1 MKYSLSRELRA
12 FACAIAI
19 CAFGPS
25 MAWAQDTDILSEQD
39 STVSSDA
46 RSMAGF
52 RRGSVRASLDAMLSA
67 RGMDARTL
75 ASLSETANFT
85 DGQGRRFARYE
96 QKIDGLRV
104 YGAYVKAAFDSAGT
118 PIHLIERLAQAGP
131 ARARPSIGEAAAL
144 RVALATNFPG
154 QSAPP
159 ALSVE
164 GAVTKFADT
173 DFFAQGPSVERVI
186 IARGRSHEEG
196 FLVETWSQADN
207 QLYYTLV
214 NGFGRVVSN
223 ELRTAADSYNVFAV
237 DPSRSA
243 QAVVNGPPIGNTQS
257 PNGWLGTGTQ
267 TTINISGNNVR
278 AYLDRDN
285 NNAAD
290 AGGSV
295 VTSGNFLTAANLTQ
309 APTTLSNQSV
319 AVQNLFYLS
328 NVIHDRL
335 YIHGFVENQ
344 GNFQENNFGRGG
356 LGLDS
361 VQAEAQDGGSTNN
374 ANFATPADGSRPRMQ
389 MYLWTNTNPQRD
401 GDVDSDVVYHEYGH
415 GLSTRMIGGL
425 SGDIGGAIG
434 EGASDV
440 LAILI
445 NNNDVVGEYS
455 TNNVNGIRSAPYANH
470 PDTLA
475 SFNRARG
482 VHRNGELFA
491 ATIWDVWEL
500 YQANAL
506 SVNTLLTDFVG
517 GMNFTPSSPTY
528 ITMRDGLLA
537 QTPASRDCLVWRA
550 FASRGMGVGA
560 SISRTNFRVVQS
572 FTVPSGC

>member
-12 FACAIAI
+12 FACALAI
-19 CAFGPS
+19 CAFGTS
-25 MAWAQDTDILSEQD
+25 TAWAQDADILSEQD
-39 STVSSDA
+39 SAVSSDA

-75 ASLSETANFT
+75 ATLSETANFT

-118 PIHLIERLAQAGP
+118 PIHLIERLAPTGP

-154 QSAPP
+154 QNAPP
-159 ALSVE
+159 ALSVV

-173 DFFAQGPSVERVI
+173 DFFAQGPSVERVV
-186 IARGRSHEEG
+186 IARGRAHEEG
-196 FLVETWSQADN
+196 YLVETWSQADN

-243 QAVVNGPPIGNTQS
+243 QAVVNGPAPGGTLS

-278 AYLDRDN
+278 AYLDRN
-285 NNAAD
+285 NNNVAD
-290 AGGSV
+290 AGGTV
-295 VTSGNFLTAANLTQ
+295 VTNGNFLTAANLTQ
-309 APTTLSNQSV
+309 APTTISNQNV
-319 AVQNLFYLS
+319 AVQNLFYLN

-335 YIHGFVENQ
+335 YTHGFVENQ

-361 VQAEAQDGGSTNN
+361 VLAEAQDGGSTNN
-374 ANFATPADGSRPRMQ
+374 ANFATPAEGSRPRMQ
-389 MYLWTNTNPQRD
+389 MYLWTLTNPQRD

-500 YQANAL
+500 YQANGL

>member
-1 MKYSLSRELRA
+1 MKYHLAKNLRA

-19 CAFGPS
+19 CAFVPAS
-25 MAWAQDTDILSEQD
+25 AWAQDADILSEQD
-39 STVSSDA
+39 SNIVSEA
-46 RSMAGF
+46 REIRGF
-52 RRGSVRASLDAMLSA
+52 GRGSARASVDALLSA
-67 RGMDARTL
+67 RGMDAQTT
-75 ASLSETANFT
+75 ASLIETANFV
-85 DGQGRRFARYE
+85 DGEGRRFARYE
-96 QKIDGLRV
+96 QRIDGLRV
-104 YGAYVKAAFDSAGT
+104 HGAYVKAAFDSAGA
-118 PIHLIERLAQAGP
+118 PIHLIERLAQSGP
-131 ARARPSIGEAAAL
+131 RRARPVIDAAEAL
-144 RVALATNFPG
+144 RVALDTNFPG
-154 QSAPP
+154 QGLP
-159 ALSVE
+159 AAIGVE
-164 GAVTKFADT
+164 GTVTKFAHT
-173 DFFAQGPSVERVI
+173 KFFSQGPSVERVV
-186 IARGRSHEEG
+186 IARGRNHEEG

-223 ELRTAADSYNVFAV
+223 ELRTASDSYNVFAV
-237 DPSRSA
+237 NPSVSA
-243 QAVVNGPPIGNTQS
+243 QAVVNGPAPGGTLS

-267 TTINISGNNVR
+267 NTVNIFGNNVR
-278 AYLDRDN
+278 AYLDRNN

-290 AGGSV
+290 AGGTSV
-295 VTSGNFLTAANLTQ
+295 TTGNFLTAVNLTQ
-309 APTTLSNQSV
+309 APTTLSNQNV
-319 AVQNLFYLS
+319 AVQNLFYLT

-335 YIHGFVENQ
+335 YTHGFVENQ

-361 VQAEAQDGGSTNN
+361 VLAEAQDGGSTNN
-374 ANFATPADGSRPRMQ
+374 ANFATPSDGSRPRMQ

-401 GDVDSDVVYHEYGH
+401 GDLDSDVVYHEYGH

-455 TNNVNGIRSAPYANH
+455 TNSANGIRSSRYATH

-500 YQANAL
+500 YQANSL

-560 SISRTNFRVVQS
+560 SISRTTFRVVQS
-572 FTVPSGC
+572 FTVPTGC

>member
-1 MKYSLSRELRA
+1 MKYSLTRELRA

-25 MAWAQDTDILSEQD
+25 LAWAQDADILSEQD

-46 RSMAGF
+46 RSMSGF
-52 RRGSVRASLDAMLSA
+52 RRGSPRASLEAMLGA

-75 ASLSETANFT
+75 ASLTETANFT

-96 QKIDGLRV
+96 QKIGGLRV

-118 PIHLIERLAQAGP
+118 PIHLIERLAPSGP
-131 ARARPSIGEAAAL
+131 SRSRPSIGEAAAL

-154 QSAPP
+154 QSAPA

-173 DFFAQGPSVERVI
+173 EFFAQGPSVERVI
-186 IARGRSHEEG
+186 IARGRLHEEG

-223 ELRTAADSYNVFAV
+223 ELRTASDSYNVFAV
-237 DPSRSA
+237 NPSLSA
-243 QAVVNGPPIGNTQS
+243 QAVVNGPAPGGTLS

-267 TTINISGNNVR
+267 NTINISGNNVR
-278 AYLDRDN
+278 AYLDRNN

-290 AGGSV
+290 AGGTSV
-295 VTSGNFLTAANLTQ
+295 TTGNFLTAVNLTQ
-309 APTTLSNQSV
+309 APTTLSNQNV
-319 AVQNLFYLS
+319 AVQNLFYLT

-335 YIHGFVENQ
+335 YTHGFVENQ
-344 GNFQENNFGRGG
+344 GNFQETNFGRGG

-361 VQAEAQDGGSTNN
+361 VLAEAQDGGSTNN

-401 GDVDSDVVYHEYGH
+401 GDLDSDVVYHEYGH

-455 TNNVNGIRSAPYANH
+455 TNSANGIRSSRYATH

-475 SFNRARG
+475 SFNRTRG

-506 SVNTLLTDFVG
+506 SVNTLLSDFVG

-572 FTVPSGC
+572 FTLPTGC

>member
-1 MKYSLSRELRA
+1 MKYRLSRDLRA

-19 CAFGPS
+19 CAFTPS
-25 MAWAQDTDILSEQD
+25 LAWGQDGEILSEQD
-39 STVSSDA
+39 STVVSDTRA
-46 RSMAGF
+46 IAGF
-52 RRGSVRASLDAMLSA
+52 RRGSARASVEALLSA
-67 RGMDARTL
+67 RGMNAQTL
-75 ASLSETANFT
+75 ATLSETANFS
-85 DGQGRRFARYE
+85 DSEGRRFARYE

-104 YGAYVKAAFDSAGT
+104 YGAYVKAAFDNSGT
-118 PIHLIERLAQAGP
+118 PIHLIERLAPSGP
-131 ARARPSIGEAAAL
+131 RRSRPTIGEAAAL
-144 RVALATNFPG
+144 SVALDTNFPG
-154 QSAPP
+154 QRPP
-159 ALSVE
+159 ALLTRE
-164 GAVTKFADT
+164 GAVSKFADT
-173 DFFAQGPSVERVI
+173 EFFSQGPSVERVV
-186 IARGRSHEEG
+186 IARGRTHEEG

-207 QLYYTLV
+207 LLYHTLV

-223 ELRTAADSYNVFAV
+223 ELRTASDSYNVFPV
-237 DPSRSA
+237 DPSRSP
-243 QAVVNGPPIGNTQS
+243 QTVINGPGTGNAQS
-257 PNGWLGTGTQ
+257 SAGWLGTGTQ
-267 TTINISGNNVR
+267 STVNISGNNVR
-278 AYLDRDN
+278 AYLDRN
-285 NNAAD
+285 NDNAAD
-290 AGGSV
+290 AGGAA
-295 VTSGNFLTAANLTQ
+295 VTTGNFLTAVNLTQ
-309 APTTLSNQSV
+309 TPTTVTNQSV
-319 AVQNLFYLS
+319 AVQNLFYLT

-335 YIHGFVENQ
+335 YSHGFVENQ

-361 VQAEAQDGGSTNN
+361 VLAEAQDGGSTNN

-401 GDVDSDVVYHEYGH
+401 GDLDSDVVYHEYGH

-425 SGDIGGAIG
+425 GGDMGGAIG

-455 TNNVNGIRSAPYANH
+455 TNSVNGIRSARYANH

-475 SFNRARG
+475 SFNRSRG

-500 YQANAL
+500 YQANSL
-506 SVNTLLTDFVG
+506 SVNTLLNDFVG
-517 GMNFTPSSPTY
+517 GMNFTPSGPTY
-528 ITMRDGLLA
+528 LSMRDGLLA

-560 SISRTNFRVVQS
+560 SISRNFRITQS
-572 FTVPSGC
+572 FSVPSGC

>member
-12 FACAIAI
+12 FACALAI
-19 CAFGPS
+19 CAFGTS
-25 MAWAQDTDILSEQD
+25 TAWAQDADILSEQD
-39 STVSSDA
+39 SAVSSDA

-75 ASLSETANFT
+75 ATLSETANFT

-118 PIHLIERLAQAGP
+118 PIHLIERLAPTGP
-131 ARARPSIGEAAAL
+131 ARARPTIGEAAAL

-159 ALSVE
+159 ALSVV

-173 DFFAQGPSVERVI
+173 DFFAQGPSVERVV
-186 IARGRSHEEG
+186 IARGRAHEEG

-243 QAVVNGPPIGNTQS
+243 QAVVNGPAPGGTLS

-309 APTTLSNQSV
+309 APTTLSNQNV
-319 AVQNLFYLS
+319 AVQNLFYLN

-335 YIHGFVENQ
+335 YTHGFVENQ

-374 ANFATPADGSRPRMQ
+374 ANFATPAEGSRPRMQ
-389 MYLWTNTNPQRD
+389 MYLWTLTNPQRD

-415 GLSTRMIGGL
+415 GLTTRMIGGL

-500 YQANAL
+500 YQANGL

-572 FTVPSGC
+572 FTVPTGC

>member
-12 FACAIAI
+12 FACALAI
-19 CAFGPS
+19 CTFGTS
-25 MAWAQDTDILSEQD
+25 TAWAQDADILSEQD
-39 STVSSDA
+39 SAVSSDA

-75 ASLSETANFT
+75 ATLSETANFT

-118 PIHLIERLAQAGP
+118 PIHLIERLAPTGP

-159 ALSVE
+159 ALSVV

-173 DFFAQGPSVERVI
+173 DFFAQGPSVERVV
-186 IARGRSHEEG
+186 IARGRAHEEG

-243 QAVVNGPPIGNTQS
+243 QAVVNGPAPGGTLS

-319 AVQNLFYLS
+319 AVQNLFYLN

-335 YIHGFVENQ
+335 YTHGFVENQ

-361 VQAEAQDGGSTNN
+361 VLAEAQDGGSTNN
-374 ANFATPADGSRPRMQ
+374 ANFATPAEGSRPRMQ
-389 MYLWTNTNPQRD
+389 MYLWTLTNPQRD

-455 TNNVNGIRSAPYANH
+455 TNNVSGIRSAPYANH

-500 YQANAL
+500 YQANGL

-572 FTVPSGC
+572 FSVPTGC